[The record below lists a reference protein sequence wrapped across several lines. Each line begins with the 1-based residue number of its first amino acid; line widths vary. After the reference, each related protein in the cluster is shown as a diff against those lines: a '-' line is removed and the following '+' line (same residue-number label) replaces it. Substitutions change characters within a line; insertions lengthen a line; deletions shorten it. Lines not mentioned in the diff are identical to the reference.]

1 MSYEAMAK
9 EAIKQGAVE
18 QLTPAY
24 YEFKK
29 PKDGFVGR
37 LKGISE
43 VESGISEGIYNQ
55 YLFDT
60 DNGLI
65 KCAFGGATDK
75 EAGLLMEVG
84 RVYLVQF
91 EGKVKITGGR
101 TVNKFRIERI
111 MEEVVAIPDEKEG
124 E

>member
-1 MSYEAMAK
+1 MSYKSMAN

-24 YEFKK
+24 VEFKK
-29 PKDGFVGR
+29 VGDGFVGR

-43 VESGISEGIYNQ
+43 VESGLSGGMYNQ

-60 DNGLI
+60 DDGLI

-75 EAGLLMEVG
+75 EAGLLMETD
-84 RVYLVQF
+84 RVYTV
-91 EGKVKITGGR
+91 EYKGTVKITGGR
-101 TVNKFRIERI
+101 QVNKFQITRI
-111 MEEVVAIPDEKEG
+111 MEEIVAEPDEKEG
-124 E
+124 K

>member
-1 MSYEAMAK
+1 
-9 EAIKQGAVE
+9 
-18 QLTPAY
+18 
-24 YEFKK
+24 
-29 PKDGFVGR
+29 R
-37 LKGISE
+37 E

-60 DNGLI
+60 DDGLI

-75 EAGLLMEVG
+75 EAGMLMEVD
-84 RVYLVQF
+84 RVYSVEF
-91 EGKVKITGGR
+91 AGKVKITGGR
-101 TVNKFRIERI
+101 TVNKFHIERI